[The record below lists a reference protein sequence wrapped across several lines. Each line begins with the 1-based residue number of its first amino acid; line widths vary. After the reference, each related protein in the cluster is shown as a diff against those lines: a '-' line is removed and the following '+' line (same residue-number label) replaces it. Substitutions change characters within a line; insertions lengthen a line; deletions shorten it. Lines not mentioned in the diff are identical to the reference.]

1 MFRDICWVA
10 SSHNIFIAVR
20 KISVPILCLAA
31 NEDVDVD
38 DNDVVDLDNDLY
50 IMKMRGSVC

>member
-1 MFRDICWVA
+1 M
-10 SSHNIFIAVR
+10 R
-20 KISVPILCLAA
+20 KISVPILRLAA

>member
-1 MFRDICWVA
+1 M
-10 SSHNIFIAVR
+10 R

-38 DNDVVDLDNDLY
+38 DNDVVDLDNDLS
-50 IMKMRGSVC
+50 IMQLRGTIC

>member
-1 MFRDICWVA
+1 M
-10 SSHNIFIAVR
+10 R
-20 KISVPILCLAA
+20 KISVPILCLTA